1 MKEKKERIDVEE
13 IIEGVK
19 ERKKIVLIENKE
31 KKKGN
36 YMNFEEVRR
45 INEGMKK
52 NVMMVIEEEYEEYVR
67 RKDYE
72 EGMEIV

>member
-1 MKEKKERIDVEE
+1 
-13 IIEGVK
+13 
-19 ERKKIVLIENKE
+19 
-31 KKKGN
+31 
-36 YMNFEEVRR
+36 MNFEEVRR